1 MIEIFKFFAIFRNL
15 LMFVVSSSR
24 SMRWGLFDQ
33 SLQKNKMCRNVCLE
47 CSQKQFDVNT
57 MNKRRK
63 KKYLINFIRFVF
75 IWVTRKFFDLIKS
88 LCNFILFDVIFFIS
102 VSQTLRRFF
111 AWYALHMFLHFLKK
125 SLMRAL
131 FERTTSSFS
140 SADNLTC
147 IVCVHLIFRAV
158 DVSSVLRRYQAHRDS
173 IIYLVTIWRRSKKWE
188 RKNENVRANKSS
200 SFILAY

>member
-1 MIEIFKFFAIFRNL
+1 
-15 LMFVVSSSR
+15 
-24 SMRWGLFDQ
+24 
-33 SLQKNKMCRNVCLE
+33 
-47 CSQKQFDVNT
+47 
-57 MNKRRK
+57 
-63 KKYLINFIRFVF
+63 
-75 IWVTRKFFDLIKS
+75 
-88 LCNFILFDVIFFIS
+88 
-102 VSQTLRRFF
+102 
-111 AWYALHMFLHFLKK
+111 
-125 SLMRAL
+125 LMRAL